1 MPKSR
6 NRKNHKQKVNQR
18 NQKIKG
24 LQVKMQKEYTK
35 MFEEQMEVFKSKFSA
50 QTSDININADGEE
63 IPFEV
68 VETKTT

>member
-1 MPKSR
+1 MPKSK

-35 MFEEQMEVFKSKFSA
+35 MFEAQMEQFKSKISGN
-50 QTSDININADGEE
+50 TNDLNINVNGEE
-63 IPFEV
+63 VPFEV
-68 VETKTT
+68 IQTKTI